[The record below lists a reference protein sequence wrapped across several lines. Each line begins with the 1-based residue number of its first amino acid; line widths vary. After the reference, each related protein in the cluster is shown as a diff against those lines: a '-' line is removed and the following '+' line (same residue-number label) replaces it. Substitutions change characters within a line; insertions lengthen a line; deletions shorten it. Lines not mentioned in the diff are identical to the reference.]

1 MQASWAL
8 TKWCRCCTPQRIHG
22 VQIIFRTKW
31 WVRASCMKRCDASGE
46 IVVGP
51 GASAQPVQQPSATLQ
66 RNGIDYP
73 ARLPAL
79 SGRLC
84 VFPLFGTRS
93 SEYSSPQTFTR
104 AAPVITVTATGSIN
118 VCTLRPF
125 ILRAVLL
132 VLSEL
137 NPLSPLPLH
146 HFPKYS
152 LDVSMW
158 CASLVPVGIN
168 RIRPDVTPIWQPE
181 QTLAVD
187 PSSRAQLLS
196 SDRTKLSRDSPMK
209 TGRSRAIEGSE
220 KNWWDGDRLASQQTG
235 DRVPADLQPSWQ
247 ESEHLGTPVSSFLG
261 FIINCN
267 LSGTPAE
274 VLL

>member
-1 MQASWAL
+1 
-8 TKWCRCCTPQRIHG
+8 
-22 VQIIFRTKW
+22 
-31 WVRASCMKRCDASGE
+31 MKRCDASGE

-146 HFPKYS
+146 HFPKCS